1 MTGVIEV
8 TADTFADEVIEH
20 PKPVLVD
27 FWGQWCGPCRMLA
40 PMLEEIADRHQD
52 SLKVVKLDID
62 ECGAIADKYE
72 VQSVPTLLV
81 FVAGSVEKIIVGAK
95 PKSILLRELSDYV

>member
-1 MTGVIEV
+1 MAGVIEV
-8 TADTFADEVIEH
+8 TADTFAHEVIEH

-40 PMLEEIADRHQD
+40 PMLEEIAGRHQD

-81 FVAGSVEKIIVGAK
+81 FVGGSVVKIILGAK

>member
-8 TADTFADEVIEH
+8 KADTFAHEVIEN

-27 FWGQWCGPCRMLA
+27 FWGRWCGPCRMLA

-62 ECGAIADKYE
+62 ECAAIAAKYE

-81 FVAGSVEKIIVGAK
+81 FVAGSVVKTISGAK